1 MTHSTCTR
9 ERKDD
14 GGNIQYL
21 TVSQWF
27 FYKDKDR
34 MEVNSNSFFIYM
46 QQQSLSLLSIDF
58 QHTINNFYYY

>member
-1 MTHSTCTR
+1 MLSCEILLNTKSYKFPSMIHSTR

-27 FYKDKDR
+27 
-34 MEVNSNSFFIYM
+34 
-46 QQQSLSLLSIDF
+46 L
-58 QHTINNFYYY
+58 

>member
-1 MTHSTCTR
+1 MTEGISSISRCHN
-9 ERKDD
+9 
-14 GGNIQYL
+14 G
-21 TVSQWF
+21 

>member
-1 MTHSTCTR
+1 MYKGKEGWLR
-9 ERKDD
+9 EYPVFN
-14 GGNIQYL
+14 GV
-21 TVSQWF
+21 TMV

-58 QHTINNFYYY
+58 

>member
-1 MTHSTCTR
+1 MIHSTR